1 MNDRELRRPKLGFN
15 AGAHREKSCFISAII
30 AVLVHHEHMR
40 FVSLGHVESLLPI
53 KVLQMRCHTKKVSND
68 AASFYRTGGLAPSAT
83 VLPQTAATEFIQ
95 YDARPTPSFRASLRK
110 IPNLRNA
117 LSVFSVYAQTIAIL
131 ASAVHFHHPATWVLA
146 FLLMGRAHA
155 QFASL
160 MHESAHRL
168 LFSHRAMNDFVGTWF
183 LGFVGFT
190 STAAYRRVHMAHHR
204 AEFGPE
210 EPDLA
215 LYANYPISTASFRRK
230 LTRDALGRTGV
241 KLLRQQLR
249 GLRSPEARIRRTQVK
264 IFAVQLMLFAIC
276 TALGVPLLYPLMWL
290 LPYLTVWRVI
300 NRLRSIAEHGGM
312 TADTDKRRTTH
323 SVHQHVLARFFLVP
337 FNIGFHLA
345 HHVDAGVPF
354 RHLPEFHE
362 ELRRAQYVTNTSEF
376 PHYRAMWRAAHELPL
391 ST

>member
-1 MNDRELRRPKLGFN
+1 M
-15 AGAHREKSCFISAII
+15 
-30 AVLVHHEHMR
+30 
-40 FVSLGHVESLLPI
+40 ESLLPT
-53 KVLQMRCHTKKVSND
+53 KVLQMRCNTETVSKET
-68 AASFYRTGGLAPSAT
+68 ASFYRTGGLAPSAT

-95 YDARPTPSFRASLRK
+95 HDGKPTPSFRQSLRK
-110 IPNLRNA
+110 IPNYRNA
-117 LSVFSVYAQTIAIL
+117 LSVFSVYIQTFAIL
-131 ASAVHFHHPATWVLA
+131 ALAVYFHHPVTWVIA

-168 LFSHRAMNDFVGTWF
+168 LFSKTEINDFVGTWF

-204 AEFGPE
+204 IEFGPD
-210 EPDLA
+210 EPDLP
-215 LYANYPISTASFRRK
+215 LYANYPVSAASFRRK

-249 GLRSPEARIRRTQVK
+249 GLRSPEARVRRTQVK
-264 IFAVQLMLFAIC
+264 ILVVQLVLFAMCI
-276 TALGVPLLYPLMWL
+276 ALGVPLLYPLMWL

-312 TADTDKRRTTH
+312 TADADRRRTTH
-323 SVHQHVLARFFLVP
+323 NVRQHVLARFFLVP

-354 RHLPEFHE
+354 RNLPRFHQ
-362 ELRRAQYVTNTSEF
+362 ELRAAQYVTDTSEF
-376 PHYRAMWRAAHELPL
+376 PHYRAMWRAAQELPL

>member
-1 MNDRELRRPKLGFN
+1 
-15 AGAHREKSCFISAII
+15 
-30 AVLVHHEHMR
+30 
-40 FVSLGHVESLLPI
+40 
-53 KVLQMRCHTKKVSND
+53 
-68 AASFYRTGGLAPSAT
+68 
-83 VLPQTAATEFIQ
+83 
-95 YDARPTPSFRASLRK
+95 
-110 IPNLRNA
+110 
-117 LSVFSVYAQTIAIL
+117 
-131 ASAVHFHHPATWVLA
+131 
-146 FLLMGRAHA
+146 
-155 QFASL
+155 
-160 MHESAHRL
+160 
-168 LFSHRAMNDFVGTWF
+168 
-183 LGFVGFT
+183 
-190 STAAYRRVHMAHHR
+190 MAHHR

-249 GLRSPEARIRRTQVK
+249 GLRSPEARIRRTQVN
-264 IFAVQLMLFAIC
+264 ILAVQLMLFAIC
-276 TALGVPLLYPLMWL
+276 TALGVPLFYPLMWL

-354 RHLPEFHE
+354 RRLPEFHA
-362 ELRRAQYVTNTSEF
+362 ELRRAQYVTDASEF
-376 PHYRAMWRAAHELPL
+376 PHYRAMWQAAHELPL

>member
-1 MNDRELRRPKLGFN
+1 MK
-15 AGAHREKSCFISAII
+15 
-30 AVLVHHEHMR
+30 
-40 FVSLGHVESLLPI
+40 SLLPT
-53 KVLQMRCHTKKVSND
+53 KVLQMRCHTEIVSNE
-68 AASFYRTGGLAPSAT
+68 SVFFYRTGGLAPPLDA
-83 VLPQTAATEFIQ
+83 LPPHCETEFIQ
-95 YDARPTPSFRASLRK
+95 PDGKPTASFRQSLRT
-110 IPNLRNA
+110 IPNVRNA
-117 LSVFSVYAQTIAIL
+117 LSVLSVI
-131 ASAVHFHHPATWVLA
+131 A

-168 LFSHRAMNDFVGTWF
+168 LFSRTTVNDFVGTWF

-204 AEFGPE
+204 TEFGPD

-230 LTRDALGRTGV
+230 LSRDALGRTGV

-249 GLRSPEARIRRTQVK
+249 GLRSPEARIQRTQLK
-264 IFAVQLMLFAIC
+264 ILAVQVVLFATCI
-276 TALGVPLLYPLMWL
+276 ALGLPLLYPLMWL

-312 TADTDKRRTTH
+312 TADADRRRTTH
-323 SVHQHVLARFFLVP
+323 SVHQGALARFFLVP
-337 FNIGFHLA
+337 YNIGFHLA

-354 RHLPEFHE
+354 RNLPRFHE
-362 ELRRAQYVTNTSEF
+362 ELRNAQYVTETSEF
-376 PHYRAMWRAAHELPL
+376 PHYRAMWQAAHELPL

>member
-1 MNDRELRRPKLGFN
+1 
-15 AGAHREKSCFISAII
+15 
-30 AVLVHHEHMR
+30 
-40 FVSLGHVESLLPI
+40 
-53 KVLQMRCHTKKVSND
+53 
-68 AASFYRTGGLAPSAT
+68 
-83 VLPQTAATEFIQ
+83 
-95 YDARPTPSFRASLRK
+95 
-110 IPNLRNA
+110 
-117 LSVFSVYAQTIAIL
+117 
-131 ASAVHFHHPATWVLA
+131 
-146 FLLMGRAHA
+146 
-155 QFASL
+155 

-168 LFSHRAMNDFVGTWF
+168 LFSHRAINDFVGTWF

-312 TADTDKRRTTH
+312 TADTDKRRSTH
-323 SVHQHVLARFFLVP
+323 SVHQHVLARFFWSRSTLAFTLPTTSMLGSHFGAFRSSTQNYAAPSTSPTQVNSPIIGPCGGRLTNYHYLRSNKPNQP
-337 FNIGFHLA
+337 F
-345 HHVDAGVPF
+345 
-354 RHLPEFHE
+354 
-362 ELRRAQYVTNTSEF
+362 
-376 PHYRAMWRAAHELPL
+376 
-391 ST
+391 